1 MGYMH
6 LFFAIIGEIFGTSLL
21 KMSDGFT
28 KLIPTISSM
37 TSFLL
42 SFYFLSMSLKSIQ
55 LNTAYAMWS
64 GVGIVITTA
73 VSVFL
78 WKESINFAS
87 FAGIGLIL
95 VGVIVLNLYGPSH

>member
-1 MGYMH
+1 MAYMH

-21 KMSDGFT
+21 KMSDGFS
-28 KLIPTISSM
+28 KLIPTIASM
-37 TSFLL
+37 TSFVLA
-42 SFYFLSMSLKSIQ
+42 FYFLSMSLKSIQ

-87 FAGIGLIL
+87 FAGIVLIL

>member
-87 FAGIGLIL
+87 FVGIGLIL

>member
-37 TSFLL
+37 TSFLF